1 MSLNYDLKWQVI
13 NKKFKDINTPIVLP
27 DTYIFNHKHRDIW
40 GRMNISLKLAVT
52 ELLKPE
58 IVPDVSLHE
67 WYGCVHCG
75 WTTLRHRFLSSLKK
89 GHSTIIRHKTIMWAL
104 CLHGTHCLI
113 KKKLFVSLDTA
124 ARIWHK
130 HRPSVQDLRMWWDSE
145 QAFNMELLHSEPYKH
160 KGTDM
165 SEINI
170 NRRASGTLKHVQFSQ
185 IKRSFRAKEIQQRLK
200 STCKPDLH

>member
-27 DTYIFNHKHRDIW
+27 DTYIFNHKQRHMRQDEYQSKVNCDRAAETRNSAW
-40 GRMNISLKLAVT
+40 RVFAWVVWVCTLWVDDT
-52 ELLKPE
+52 EAP
-58 IVPDVSLHE
+58 IP
-67 WYGCVHCG
+67 
-75 WTTLRHRFLSSLKK
+75 FSSKKK
-89 GHSTIIRHKTIMWAL
+89 GHSTIIWHKTIMWAL

-113 KKKLFVSLDTA
+113 KKLFVSQDTA
-124 ARIWHK
+124 AKIWHK
-130 HRPSVQDLRMWWDSE
+130 HPLSVQDLKIWWDSE
-145 QAFNMELLHSEPYKH
+145 EAFNMQLLHSEPYKH